1 MRKKLTTS
9 IFYYFSR
16 TKVPYQFLFLAIL
29 DPLKIENT
37 RIFSTVKINML
48 LAGWEVRT
56 GKNCDRGLE
65 NEAEGSIFKPEV
77 AV

>member
-1 MRKKLTTS
+1 
-9 IFYYFSR
+9 
-16 TKVPYQFLFLAIL
+16 
-29 DPLKIENT
+29 
-37 RIFSTVKINML
+37 ML